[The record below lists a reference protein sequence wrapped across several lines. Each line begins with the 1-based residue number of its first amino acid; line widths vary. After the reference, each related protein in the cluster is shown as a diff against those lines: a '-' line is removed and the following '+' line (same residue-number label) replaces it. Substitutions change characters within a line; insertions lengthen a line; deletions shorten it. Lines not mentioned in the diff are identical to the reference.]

1 VLILF
6 RKVFP
11 LGKFNS
17 PTTIG
22 VTKGKNQYSI
32 FSYFKIL
39 KVLFLMILPGLR
51 TTADAR
57 AFAT

>member
-1 VLILF
+1 
-6 RKVFP
+6 